1 VRPIVGWVV
10 DAFGPR
16 RALGIGAAASFAA
29 AMVALTCLVKHRH
42 LHLRF
47 DGWRPRFTK

>member
-16 RALGIGAAASFAA
+16 RVPDIGAAASFAA
-29 AMVALTCLVKHRH
+29 AMVALTYLVEHRH

-47 DGWRPRFTK
+47 NGWRPRFTK